1 MTNST
6 SNDDAMDAA
15 ETAELLHTTPK
26 RVYALIQ
33 SGELPALRLGR
44 RYLLSRS
51 RILEMLREG
60 NVGSDGAG
68 HSTEVRS

>member
-1 MTNST
+1 MTRST
-6 SNDDAMDAA
+6 DNDDAMDAA
-15 ETAELLHTTPK
+15 EAAAMLHMSVK
-26 RVYALIQ
+26 KLYALIH
-33 SGELPALRLGR
+33 SGEVPALILGR

-60 NVGSDGAG
+60 NVGTEGAG